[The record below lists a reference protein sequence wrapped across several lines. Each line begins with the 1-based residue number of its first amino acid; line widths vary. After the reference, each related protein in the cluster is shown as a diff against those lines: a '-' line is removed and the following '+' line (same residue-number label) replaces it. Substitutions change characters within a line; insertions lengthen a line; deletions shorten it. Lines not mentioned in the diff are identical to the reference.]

1 MPADN
6 PVLGGCVLSAV
17 RAIGEPEPTASTRS
31 VAEGMQGSLLTQ
43 RNSEQMVGDGAC
55 TCFRAGVGRRSF
67 ETLAPRPKRASAD
80 GWRARLLSP
89 RSAREQGA
97 DLRRRFRGSGGGG
110 YAREAVACAFGGQ
123 SGGRVWQAR
132 R

>member
-43 RNSEQMVGDGAC
+43 RNSELTVGDGAC
-55 TCFRAGVGRRSF
+55 TCFRAAWVDAASRRSLLVQG
-67 ETLAPRPKRASAD
+67 ERRGSPARALATSANAGVVPSGGASA
-80 GWRARLLSP
+80 S
-89 RSAREQGA
+89 
-97 DLRRRFRGSGGGG
+97 
-110 YAREAVACAFGGQ
+110 
-123 SGGRVWQAR
+123 
-132 R
+132 